1 MGTGSP
7 DIITADNIGQIDIDN
22 CIHSMASALTQ
33 YQAERARQQYELVG
47 IQTGGHWVAKR
58 LSQALS
64 YQKAMGSLNISFY
77 RDDFTRKGLHPHV
90 SPSSLPFE
98 VENAHIVLV
107 DDVIMSGRT
116 IRAALNE
123 IFDFG
128 RPKSVTLVALI
139 DLSANDL
146 PIRPDIVGQ
155 RITLTPT
162 QRIKLSG
169 PEPLQLTVREVS
181 S

>member
-1 MGTGSP
+1 MTHDVSP
-7 DIITADNIGQIDIDN
+7 IANVDIDA
-22 CIHSMASALTQ
+22 CLKKMAASLTD
-33 YQAERARQQYELVG
+33 YQTKRQREHYELVG
-47 IQTGGHWVAKR
+47 IQTGGLWVAEKLGKI
-58 LSQALS
+58 LSHPGTL
-64 YQKAMGSLNISFY
+64 GSLNISFY

-98 VENAHIVLV
+98 IENAHIVLV

-128 RPKSVTLVALI
+128 RPQSVTLLTLI

-146 PIRPDIVGQ
+146 PIRPDIAGQ
-155 RITLTPT
+155 
-162 QRIKLSG
+162 
-169 PEPLQLTVREVS
+169 QLTVSPNQRVKLTGPDPLALS
-181 S
+181 LRTLDV